1 MPALDALALLELDSI
16 ARGYRVLDAMVKES
30 PIVVAEAN
38 LVEPGKYLILFGGG
52 VAEVECAYARGLE
65 VGADAVLDKVLLPG
79 VHARV
84 WACLGGDER
93 CEAAPDTLG
102 IVEGKGIAAVLEAGD
117 RSVKSAEVEL
127 CALRVAPALG
137 GKGYFVV
144 SGLQHDVEAA
154 VAAGVEALSAR
165 GKLVRAETV
174 PRAHPEFVAHVLRP
188 APFASAGL
196 RMGGV

>member
-1 MPALDALALLELDSI
+1 MMDALALLELDSI

-30 PIVVAEAN
+30 PVTIVEAN

-52 VAEVECAYARGLE
+52 VAEVEAAYARGLE
-65 VGADAVLDKVLLPG
+65 VGVECVLDKVLLPY
-79 VHARV
+79 VHPHVWDRLAGRERV
-84 WACLGGDER
+84 D
-93 CEAAPDTLG
+93 AAPDALG
-102 IVEGKGIAAVLEAGD
+102 IVEGTSVAAVIEAGD
-117 RSVKSAEVEL
+117 RAVKMADVAL
-127 CALRVAPALG
+127 NALRIAPALG

-165 GKLVRAETV
+165 GRLCRAETV

-188 APFASAGL
+188 APFGAGQ
-196 RMGGV
+196 RGGA